1 VLIWLSYEFIK
12 ETLEYEQVS
21 PSMQISMAIPYI
33 AMPIGLSF
41 AVIHFILDIVKL
53 FTTHEEPTAFA
64 A

>member
-1 VLIWLSYEFIK
+1 
-12 ETLEYEQVS
+12 
-21 PSMQISMAIPYI
+21 MQISMAIPYM

-64 A
+64 L